1 MGDVKE
7 NSLRPIGVFDSGVGG
22 ISVLRELV
30 ALMPNENY
38 IFYGDSKNA
47 PYGTKTLAEVQKVDE
62 KSGIVTVKPF
72 PLIDGEQDKNVDCY
86 ACLMPKTV
94 NESIEWVGIESSLSM
109 HDIVIVAFLN
119 RDSEQSYRQTKK
131 SMKRTALKEN
141 SDLHSDKYGFII
153 GICWKHIEKE
163 ESK

>member
-1 MGDVKE
+1 M
-7 NSLRPIGVFDSGVGG
+7 
-22 ISVLRELV
+22 
-30 ALMPNENY
+30 
-38 IFYGDSKNA
+38 KNA
-47 PYGTKTLAEVQKVDE
+47 CNRDKRYATTSTVQGGLSDVLSALKSNIMRALNVATLAEVQKVNE
-62 KSGIVTVKPF
+62 KSGTVTVKPF
-72 PLIDGEQDKNVDCY
+72 PLIDGEQDKNIDCY
-86 ACLMPKTV
+86 ACLIPKV
-94 NESIEWVGIESSLSM
+94 ANSNIEWTDISSSLSM

>member
-1 MGDVKE
+1 M
-7 NSLRPIGVFDSGVGG
+7 
-22 ISVLRELV
+22 
-30 ALMPNENY
+30 
-38 IFYGDSKNA
+38 KNA
-47 PYGTKTLAEVQKVDE
+47 CNGDIRYATTSTVQGGLSDVLSALKSNIMRALNVATLAEVQKVDE

-131 SMKRTALKEN
+131 SMKRTALNEN